1 MKLVSESIES
11 ILKPKTEYDLI
22 SDMMPLIDNFIDS
35 ITPQQIEDLVDD
47 INMSKRGLI
56 QKLIDNGKVSYLTNE
71 EGVYDLVDEIAF
83 KISTGIDP
91 ETGDYYFPNQEFQ
104 DFWTKFQTSD
114 KTNYDSI
121 MKMMGYIL
129 QKFADKFNIEY

>member
-1 MKLVSESIES
+1 MKLVNESIEQ
-11 ILKPKTEYDLI
+11 ILKPKTEYDVI
-22 SDMMPLIDNFIDS
+22 NDMMPLVDNFIDG

-47 INMSKRGLI
+47 INMAKRGLI

-83 KISTGIDP
+83 KISTGKDP
-91 ETGDYYFPNQEFQ
+91 APGDYYFPNQEFQ

-114 KTNYDSI
+114 KAHYDSI
-121 MKMMGYIL
+121 MKMMDYIL
-129 QKFADKFNIEY
+129 QKFSQKFNIEY